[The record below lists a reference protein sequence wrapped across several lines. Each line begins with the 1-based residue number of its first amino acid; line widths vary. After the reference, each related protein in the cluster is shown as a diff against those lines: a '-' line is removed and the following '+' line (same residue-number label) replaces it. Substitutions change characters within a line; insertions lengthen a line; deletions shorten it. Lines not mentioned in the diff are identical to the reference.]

1 MAQNV
6 EVNGQIIEFPDG
18 MSAADMEGAIKASF
32 MSIKPA
38 EKPAAVTAG
47 KAINSLP
54 RQLGLTARY
63 ALEGPAQTAQIFTE
77 PVAALM
83 RSAGVKVRPTGEQ
96 ASALAD
102 WLGLPRPQ
110 GANERV
116 IGDASR
122 LVTGGGAM
130 LRGAQAASAIPGV
143 AGKVFASMAANPTQ
157 QLGAAAGA
165 GLAGGASREAGGD
178 GLMQAGASLL
188 GGVAGGLTPSAA
200 SGVANAGRRILAPAL
215 NPHQIDIKLTETL
228 GRAGVDYSKLPGQVQ
243 RQLRDELA
251 ASLKTGKQLDPQA
264 VSRLADFKT
273 VGATPTRG
281 MISQNPV
288 QITREMNLAKVGANS
303 ADDSLH
309 GMAMIQNRNN
319 AQMIRNLNDLG
330 ANRGDVQRAGEAV
343 TGSIFGKQA
352 GLRGSEQSLWDTA
365 KASPG
370 YKQPISAG
378 VLSDV
383 NAALDSEGLMPF
395 MNPKI
400 SNYIKAFQMGQP
412 FTPQAYKNLQ
422 SMLSNEAARGGN
434 EGAAA
439 SLAARVMRDGDL
451 MPAGFQ
457 AGGNALVNQGVASHM
472 RGVDDAATG
481 AIDAVNAAR
490 RATRAAYSYEDS
502 SPLVRSVLSDGRTS
516 DPVRIAQSYII
527 GGTAKEAKDVMQ
539 QVGPQ
544 GVAPIKEAI
553 LGHLKDKALSGA
565 SDETGK
571 FSQAAFNRALNA
583 IGKDKLALIF
593 SPEELHALNTN
604 ARVASLMMSQPVGSA
619 VNNSNSG
626 ALLLGRG
633 MDLLNKIPVVGPLA
647 GPSLKNIEVS
657 LRQRQAANYQPG
669 LLKIEPRPPLLN
681 GLLLPGMVASGGL
694 LSQ

>member
-1 MAQNV
+1 MPKFT
-6 EVNGQIIEFPDG
+6 VNAPDG
-18 MSAADMEGAIKASF
+18 QSFTVNAPEGSTEQQAIEYVQKNLY
-32 MSIKPA
+32 KPTS
-38 EKPAAVTAG
+38 VTAG
-47 KAINSLP
+47 KAINSIP
-54 RQLGLTARY
+54 RQLGLAARY
-63 ALEGPAQTAQIFTE
+63 VLEGPAQTAQIFTE

-83 RSAGVKVRPTGEQ
+83 RGAGAKVRPTGEQ

-110 GANERV
+110 SANERV

-143 AGKVFASMAANPTQ
+143 AGKVFASLASNPTQ

-165 GLAGGASREAGGD
+165 GLAGGSSREAGGD
-178 GLMQAGASLL
+178 SLMQAGASLL
-188 GGVAGGLTPSAA
+188 GGVAGGLTPSAV

-228 GRAGVDYSKLPGQVQ
+228 GKAGVDYSKLPGQVQ

-251 ASLKTGKQLDPQA
+251 ASLQAGKQLDPQA
-264 VSRLADFKT
+264 VSRLADFKA

-319 AQMIRNLNDLG
+319 AQLIGNLNDLG
-330 ANRGDVQRAGEAV
+330 ANRGDVLRAGETV
-343 TGSIFGKQA
+343 TGSILGRQA

-365 KASPG
+365 KSSPG

-395 MNPKI
+395 MNPTI
-400 SNYIKAFQMGQP
+400 SRYIKAFQMGEP

-422 SMLSNEAARGGN
+422 SMLSKETMKGGN

-457 AGGNALVNQGVASHM
+457 AGGNALVNQGTASHV

-516 DPVRIAQSYII
+516 DPMRIAQSYII
-527 GGTAKEAKDVMQ
+527 GGTAKEAKDVIQ

-544 GVAPIKEAI
+544 GMAPIKEAI
-553 LGHLKDKALSGA
+553 LGHLKDKAISGA

-593 SPEELHALNTN
+593 SPEEFHALKTN